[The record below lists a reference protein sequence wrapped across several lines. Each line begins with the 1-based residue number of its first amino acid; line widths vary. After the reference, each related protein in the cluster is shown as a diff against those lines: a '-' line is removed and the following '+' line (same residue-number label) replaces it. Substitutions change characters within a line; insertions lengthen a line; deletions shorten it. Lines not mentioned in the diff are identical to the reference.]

1 MIVILELVNI
11 LVAGG
16 LGMIFALKSKDI
28 VENANIRAFLSIP
41 LETNYWIDLG
51 QNIMRYVNLNMELIV
66 NVSRF
71 GNLQGLLNY
80 I

>member
-28 VENANIRAFLSIP
+28 IENSNIRAFLSIP

-51 QNIMRYVNLNMELIV
+51 
-66 NVSRF
+66 
-71 GNLQGLLNY
+71 
-80 I
+80 

>member
-41 LETNYWIDLG
+41 LETNYWIDSFFFKL
-51 QNIMRYVNLNMELIV
+51 
-66 NVSRF
+66 SF
-71 GNLQGLLNY
+71 
-80 I
+80 